1 VRLNCQNRKI
11 YMLKKA
17 KELYT
22 EKNNGVHVDSGV
34 EEDCVSDAVH
44 SDLGLSMPQFHICKM
59 GQQDLR

>member
-1 VRLNCQNRKI
+1 
-11 YMLKKA
+11 MLKKA